1 MNILPLHF
9 SEGLREATHSSG
21 ILEVARE
28 AGKVV
33 QPVARYLS
41 NANSCGVP
49 LELNRLQNKG
59 GLLDCFHQ
67 TLGVKLHSNASQ
79 HGTRQRTP
87 GAKSRTTNAGLVRAS
102 LSSVSLKQTAEGN
115 RSRSSTTASSDSAR
129 QSDSSS
135 PPPTNR
141 TARRCRSVSRP
152 PVKGGSPARA
162 PQRKPAALWNA
173 LSRELVT
180 GFSVSDAAKPRG
192 MPPRVLS
199 RPTLRSH
206 SRVAD
211 ENLSATVSAAPRRR
225 LGNAETAAKKP
236 EEGSGTGPG
245 VDRMFPRVARSRA
258 GGYAVAA
265 VSSTASSGEISQNW
279 GRAAPGVARSV
290 GSRRSSTFGSC
301 ATPEGR
307 RQEVFLS
314 AGRDSKRRAET
325 PAHRTCSLKPSDRR
339 TVVARPKE
347 STQNAQHEK
356 WTPASGAL
364 RSTLFPQ
371 SASATRHTQR
381 QLRSTS
387 QAGFLGGAVTPKRGP
402 MSRSSADGVAS
413 SNTKEAARC
422 GARSTL
428 QRATQSPAVPTR
440 KPQANGSAMPF
451 SLVSRQSGRLPV
463 AASATE
469 GPGRSRERG
478 GSSFRRSGS
487 KMPPNV
493 PKLDL
498 RKCMQFRT
506 RD

>member
-33 QPVARYLS
+33 QPVAKYLS

-59 GLLDCFHQ
+59 ALLDCFHQ
-67 TLGVKLHSNASQ
+67 TLGVKLHSHASQ

-87 GAKSRTTNAGLVRAS
+87 GAKSRTTHAGLVRAS
-102 LSSVSLKQTAEGN
+102 LSSVSLKQTPEGN

-129 QSDSSS
+129 QSDASST
-135 PPPTNR
+135 PPTNR
-141 TARRCRSVSRP
+141 TERRCRSVSRP
-152 PVKGGSPARA
+152 PVKGGSPARV
-162 PQRKPAALWNA
+162 PQRKPATLWNA

-180 GFSVSDAAKPRG
+180 GFSVSEATKPRG

-206 SRVAD
+206 SRVSD
-211 ENLSATVSAAPRRR
+211 ENVSAAGSAAPRRR

-236 EEGSGTGPG
+236 GEGSDTGPS
-245 VDRMFPRVARSRA
+245 VDRMFPRVARNRP
-258 GGYAVAA
+258 GGYAAA
-265 VSSTASSGEISQNW
+265 PVSSTASSGEINQNW
-279 GRAAPGVARSV
+279 AHAAPGVARNA
-290 GSRRSSTFGSC
+290 GSRRLSTFDSG

-314 AGRDSKRRAET
+314 TGRDSKRRAET

-339 TVVARPKE
+339 TAVARLKE
-347 STQNAQHEK
+347 STQKAQLEK
-356 WTPASGAL
+356 WSPASGAL

-402 MSRSSADGVAS
+402 MSRSSANGVAS
-413 SNTKEAARC
+413 SNTKEVARC
-422 GARSTL
+422 GARTAP
-428 QRATQSPAVPTR
+428 QCATQSPAVPTR
-440 KPQANGSAMPF
+440 KPQANGSATPH
-451 SLVSRQSGRLPV
+451 SLVSRQSRRLPV
-463 AASATE
+463 AASVTE

-478 GSSFRRSGS
+478 VSSFRRSGS
-487 KMPPNV
+487 KIPPNV